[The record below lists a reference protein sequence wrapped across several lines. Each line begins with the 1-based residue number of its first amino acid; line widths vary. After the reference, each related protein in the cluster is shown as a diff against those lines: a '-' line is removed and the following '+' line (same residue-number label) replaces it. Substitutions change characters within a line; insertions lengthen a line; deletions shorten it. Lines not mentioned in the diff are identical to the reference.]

1 MFGDVMCWLGL
12 GGHELAA
19 NQSTIRAPARAEG
32 EGGAGQVAAKLP
44 GINII
49 KHI

>member
-12 GGHELAA
+12 GWSRASR
-19 NQSTIRAPARAEG
+19 QSKDHQGPARAEG
-32 EGGAGQVAAKLP
+32 EGGAGQVAAKLS

>member
-1 MFGDVMCWLGL
+1 MVMCWLGWAL

-32 EGGAGQVAAKLP
+32 EGGAGQVAAKLS

-49 KHI
+49 QNI